1 MNSDVFQIG
10 NLIKKLK
17 IFQTKTDCKL
27 NFTEFGSGSNQGPQ
41 QKIEKMDKHFQNT
54 NGGNSPL
61 MKSDLFQIE
70 NLIKKSKIKLLANSI
85 LPNSD

>member
-1 MNSDVFQIG
+1 M
-10 NLIKKLK
+10 LRK
-17 IFQTKTDCKL
+17 INIPD
-27 NFTEFGSGSNQGPQ
+27 FGSGSNQGPQ

-70 NLIKKSKIKLLANSI
+70 NLIKKSKIFPTKTACKFNFTQFGLTGN
-85 LPNSD
+85 